1 MNLNG
6 KNGNQ
11 ENIDLGVLFAENEW
25 KKIPIRKIRTHQT
38 PPGKSLLWKFP
49 HRKFPP
55 GIFPPMFLNIPTRL
69 FNFFALSQE
78 RLFCNS
84 IFEKCWGQKFR
95 SWCIKKSCSL
105 PAQVL
110 WSVTIIIHLFV
121 LDYFIFE
128 AFHEEHDF
136 IQFSQLNDV
145 GWILPGQLSSLPP
158 VLPTTSLPPPPTP
171 LHLVAPVE
179 CLLMNS
185 KIIDVDVLARSS

>member
-1 MNLNG
+1 M
-6 KNGNQ
+6 
-11 ENIDLGVLFAENEW
+11 
-25 KKIPIRKIRTHQT
+25 
-38 PPGKSLLWKFP
+38 
-49 HRKFPP
+49 
-55 GIFPPMFLNIPTRL
+55 

-136 IQFSQLNDV
+136 IQFNQLNDA
-145 GWILPGQLSSLPP
+145 GWILPGQLSSLTP
-158 VLPTTSLPPPPTP
+158 VLPTTCRAPPPPP
-171 LHLVAPVE
+171 PSPCSCPCRMPSDEFKNNRRWRVGSQ
-179 CLLMNS
+179 LLTCW
-185 KIIDVDVLARSS
+185 LAL